1 MSIEI
6 QANDT
11 EPVSA
16 TTYSA
21 EDGTSVWATNPNLDI
36 LFYICSGV
44 AYAATILFSALGI
57 PL

>member
-1 MSIEI
+1 MSIRI
-6 QANDT
+6 QDNDT

-16 TTYSA
+16 TFSSA
-21 EDGTSVWATNPNLDI
+21 EDGKSVWATNPNLDM

-44 AYAATILFSALGI
+44 TYAATILFSGLGV

>member
-11 EPVSA
+11 EPVTA

-21 EDGTSVWATNPNLDI
+21 ENGTSVWATNPNLDM

-44 AYAATILFSALGI
+44 AYAATILFSGLGV

>member
-16 TTYSA
+16 TNYSA
-21 EDGTSVWATNPNLDI
+21 EDGKSVWATNPNLDM

-57 PL
+57 PV

>member
-11 EPVSA
+11 EPVTA

-21 EDGTSVWATNPNLDI
+21 ENGTSVWATNPNFDM

-44 AYAATILFSALGI
+44 VYAATILFSALGI
-57 PL
+57 PV